1 MPFVQHSL
9 APDCKRQSRDA
20 QSTKLKLINAA
31 LNAFTTQGYD
41 ASSTRGIENA
51 AGIKRG
57 LINYHF
63 GSKAALWKASA
74 DHLMSITEQDLGA
87 AVKEVENLEE
97 SQRLRAFVRAYVTFC
112 ADRPELNRLM
122 IQEGMTADWRL
133 EWLLDRSVRPW
144 YRQVCKVFKH
154 AKTLGLAPQMDPH
167 HFYYVLTGA
176 ATLIFSNAAE
186 AEALSGRNPLDSVAV
201 AAHAEAVADLFTP
214 VEKSR

>member
-1 MPFVQHSL
+1 MLPL
-9 APDCKRQSRDA
+9 
-20 QSTKLKLINAA
+20 
-31 LNAFTTQGYD
+31 LNLRTPELVCCRA
-41 ASSTRGIENA
+41 IA

-63 GSKAALWKASA
+63 GSKAALWEASA
-74 DHLMSITEQDLGA
+74 DHLMSITEQELGA
-87 AVKEVENLEE
+87 AVKKVETLEE
-97 SQRLRAFVRAYVTFC
+97 SQRLHAFVHAYVTFC
-112 ADRPELNRLM
+112 ADHPELNRLM

-133 EWLLDRSVRPW
+133 GWLLDRSVRPW
-144 YRQVCKVFKH
+144 YRQVCRVFKH

-186 AEALSGRNPLDSVAV
+186 AEALSGRNPLDPDAV
-201 AAHAEAVADLFTP
+201 AAHAEAVADLFIP

>member
-1 MPFVQHSL
+1 MPSVQHSL
-9 APDCKRQSRDA
+9 AADYKRQSRDA

-112 ADRPELNRLM
+112 D
-122 IQEGMTADWRL
+122 
-133 EWLLDRSVRPW
+133 
-144 YRQVCKVFKH
+144 
-154 AKTLGLAPQMDPH
+154 
-167 HFYYVLTGA
+167 VLTGA

>member
-1 MPFVQHSL
+1 MPSVQHSP
-9 APDCKRQSRDA
+9 APNCKGQLRDS
-20 QSTKLKLINAA
+20 QSTKLKLIKAA
-31 LNAFTTQGYD
+31 LNAFTTQGFD

-97 SQRLRAFVRAYVTFC
+97 SQRLLNLSVPMCIC
-112 ADRPELNRLM
+112 ADHPELNRLL

-133 EWLLDRSVRPW
+133 GWLLDRSVRPW

-186 AEALSGRNPLDSVAV
+186 AEALSGRNPLDPDAV
-201 AAHAEAVADLFTP
+201 AAHAEAVADLFIP